1 MKKVLAIV
9 LAVVM
14 VCTMALAVD
23 IKPTD
28 KEAVTGGS
36 TPGTVKVLGN
46 IKPGETVKVV
56 LQKGSGENA
65 TDVDYYTKDDKFV
78 PANNVVTVTFAKGA
92 EYVQS
97 QGWVKVVNDNG
108 ADKATSYEYQIKF
121 KSDLSKVADPE
132 AAEIQI
138 SAITFK
144 ATGYNLVTLHKATKT
159 EENLGYSYGYTKTP
173 LNITVGS
180 DSTTGYAPVPGNVN
194 VVETLSDGKKEVNTL
209 EVVDGVMTYTLNKG
223 MKIYKMD
230 TTEVV
235 KTSFVP
241 ATAENGDKGY
251 TGTKDFCAPITNTLN
266 LAAKAEV
273 ALGANANNTYKV
285 YAKTADGKVL
295 SVAATNNDGVL
306 SFTVPAMSTFVIT
319 EDTLTTS
326 GSTGTTTGTTT
337 NPGTGANDV
346 VGVAAALAVVALVSG
361 AAISLKK

>member
-14 VCTMALAVD
+14 LCTMALAVD

-28 KEAVTGGS
+28 KGAVTGGTTS
-36 TPGTVKVLGN
+36 GTVKVLGN

-56 LQKGSGENA
+56 LQKGSGESA
-65 TDVDYYTKDDKFV
+65 TDVDYYTKDNKFV

-97 QGWVKVVNDNG
+97 QGWVKVAEGDTV
-108 ADKATSYEYQIKF
+108 ASYEYQIKF

-144 ATGYNLVTLHKATKT
+144 ATGYNLVTLHKSAKT

-209 EVVDGVMTYTLNKG
+209 EVVDDVMTYTLNKG

-285 YAKTADGKVL
+285 YAKTTDGKVL

-306 SFTVPAMSTFVIT
+306 TFTVPAMSTFVIT